1 MYCVQ
6 TSARFDS
13 AHFLAGYHGKCA
25 NLHGHS
31 WVIEAQAGSD
41 TLSEQGEKRGM
52 VLDFGDFKALV
63 RDCAEQLDHALLY
76 EEGTLKPETVAALEA
91 EQFRLVA
98 LPFRPTAENLAKYFY
113 DKLKADGVPV
123 LRVICKETPENIA
136 VYEEI

>member
-1 MYCVQ
+1 
-6 TSARFDS
+6 
-13 AHFLAGYHGKCA
+13 
-25 NLHGHS
+25 
-31 WVIEAQAGSD
+31 
-41 TLSEQGEKRGM
+41 M

-113 DKLKADGVPV
+113 DKLKAGGVPV